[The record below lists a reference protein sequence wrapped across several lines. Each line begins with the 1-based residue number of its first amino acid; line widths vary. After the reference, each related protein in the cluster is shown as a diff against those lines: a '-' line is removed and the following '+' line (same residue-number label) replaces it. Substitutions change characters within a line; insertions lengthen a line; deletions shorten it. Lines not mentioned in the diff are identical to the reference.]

1 MSLASICSYLVTLNH
16 NSWWFMCDVCEWFLY
31 ITLQFECLL
40 QRHVLFTI
48 FPYMLFKDEMS
59 E

>member
-1 MSLASICSYLVTLNH
+1 
-16 NSWWFMCDVCEWFLY
+16 MCDVCEWFLY